1 MDDNFIGFD
10 VSKKVF
16 DLAYLR
22 SKDQW
27 FCKRLNYD
35 SKGLSQMIKTIPVN
49 SICVM
54 EATGPYYLR
63 LANFLYEK
71 GLKVCVVNPLVIRR
85 YSQMLLKRT
94 KTDKAD
100 AKLIAMY
107 GKLHKPKFWEPS
119 KVNIQRIRH
128 INSVLECL
136 IKDKTQWSNKIEAAR
151 QDPNFDKQSLKI
163 MKEML
168 SLIGRRIHKLEE
180 ELDRI
185 VEENYKEESRILKSI
200 PGIGKRT
207 SIMLIA
213 ITGGFTKF
221 ESYRQF
227 SSYIGLCPRIFESGT
242 SVRGKARICKIGLSR
257 LRQLLYMCAM
267 TAKVSNK
274 ACKEL
279 FERLVEKGKSKKL
292 ALIAVAN
299 KLIRQAFGCIKNM
312 CIYNAEFC

>member
-10 VSKKVF
+10 VSKSFF
-16 DLAYLR
+16 DLAYLK

-27 FCKRLNYD
+27 FCKQLDYD
-35 SKGLSQMIKTIPVN
+35 SKGLAQMIKAIPVN
-49 SICVM
+49 SVCVM

-63 LANFLYEK
+63 LANYLYEK
-71 GLKVCVVNPLVIRR
+71 GFKVCVVNPLVIRR

-107 GKLHKPKFWEPS
+107 GKLHQPKLWKPSEES
-119 KVNIQRIRH
+119 IQRIRH
-128 INSVLECL
+128 INSVLESL
-136 IKDKTQWSNKIEAAR
+136 IKNKTQWSNKIEAAK
-151 QDPNFDKQSLKI
+151 QDSNFDKLSLKI
-163 MKEML
+163 MREML
-168 SLIGRRIHKLEE
+168 TLIGRRINKLEE
-180 ELDRI
+180 ELDQI
-185 VEENYKEESRILKSI
+185 VEEHYQEESVILKSI

-213 ITGGFTKF
+213 LTGGFTKF

-227 SSYIGLCPRIFESGT
+227 SSYIGLCPRIYESGT

-257 LRQLLYMCAM
+257 IRQLLYMCAM
-267 TAKVSNK
+267 TAKESNK
-274 ACKEL
+274 ACKDL

-312 CIYNAEFC
+312 SIYNAEFC

>member
-1 MDDNFIGFD
+1 MDDKFIGFD
-10 VSKKVF
+10 VSKKFF
-16 DLAYLR
+16 DLAYLTIN
-22 SKDQW
+22 DQW
-27 FCKRLNYD
+27 FCKQFDYD
-35 SKGLSQMIKTIPVN
+35 SKGLTQMIKSIPDK

-63 LANFLYEK
+63 LANYLYEK
-71 GLKVCVVNPLVIRR
+71 GFKVCVVNPLVIRR

-107 GKLHKPKFWEPS
+107 GQLHQPKFWKPS
-119 KVNIQRIRH
+119 EESIQRIRH
-128 INSVLECL
+128 INSVLESL
-136 IKDKTQWSNKIEAAR
+136 IKAKTQWSNKIEAAK
-151 QDPNFDKQSLKI
+151 QDTNFDKLSMRI

-168 SLIGRRIHKLEE
+168 TSIGRKIEKLEA
-180 ELDRI
+180 ELEQI
-185 VEENYKEESRILKSI
+185 VEENYQEESLILKSI

-213 ITGGFTKF
+213 LTGCFKKF
-221 ESYRQF
+221 ENYRQF
-227 SSYIGLCPRIFESGT
+227 SSYVGLCPRIYESGT
-242 SVRGKARICKIGLSR
+242 SVKGKARICKIGISR
-257 LRQLLYMCAM
+257 IRQLLYMCAM
-267 TAKVSNK
+267 TAKESNK
-274 ACKEL
+274 ACKDL

-312 CIYNAEFC
+312 SLYNAELC

>member
-10 VSKKVF
+10 VSKNFF
-16 DLAYLR
+16 DLAYLK
-22 SKDQW
+22 SKGQW
-27 FCKRLNYD
+27 FCKQFDYD
-35 SKGLSQMIKTIPVN
+35 SKGLAQMTKTIPVN

-63 LANFLYEK
+63 LANYLYEK
-71 GLKVCVVNPLVIRR
+71 GFKVCVVNPLVIRR

-100 AKLIAMY
+100 AKLIATY
-107 GKLHKPKFWEPS
+107 GKLHQPKLWNPS
-119 KVNIQRIRH
+119 EKSIQRIRH
-128 INSVLECL
+128 INSVLESL

-151 QDPNFDKQSLKI
+151 QDSNFDKLSLKI
-163 MKEML
+163 MREML
-168 SLIGRRIHKLEE
+168 TLIGRRINSLEE
-180 ELDRI
+180 ELDQI
-185 VEENYKEESRILKSI
+185 VEENYQEESLILKSI

-213 ITGGFTKF
+213 LTGCFTKF

-227 SSYIGLCPRIFESGT
+227 SSYIGLCPRIYESGT
-242 SVRGKARICKIGLSR
+242 SVKGKARICKIGTSR
-257 LRQLLYMCAM
+257 IRQLLYMCAM
-267 TAKVSNK
+267 TAKESNK
-274 ACKEL
+274 ACKDL

-312 CIYNAEFC
+312 SIYNAEFC

>member
-10 VSKKVF
+10 VSKSFF
-16 DLAYLR
+16 DLAYLK

-27 FCKRLNYD
+27 FCKQFDYD
-35 SKGLSQMIKTIPVN
+35 SKGLSQMIKAIPIN

-63 LANFLYEK
+63 LANCLYEK
-71 GLKVCVVNPLVIRR
+71 GFKVCVVNPLVIRR

-107 GKLHKPKFWEPS
+107 GKLHQPKLWKPNEKS
-119 KVNIQRIRH
+119 IQRIRH
-128 INSVLECL
+128 INSVLETL
-136 IKDKTQWSNKIEAAR
+136 IKDKTQWSNKIEAAK
-151 QDPNFDKQSLKI
+151 QDSNFDKLS
-163 MKEML
+163 MKTMKDMIV
-168 SLIGRRIHKLEE
+168 LIRRRIEKLEA
-180 ELDRI
+180 ELDQI
-185 VEENYKEESRILKSI
+185 IEENYEQENIILRSI

-207 SIMLIA
+207 SVMLLA
-213 ITGGFTKF
+213 LTGCFSKF

-227 SSYIGLCPRIFESGT
+227 SSYIGLCPRIYESGT
-242 SVRGKARICKIGLSR
+242 SVKGKARICKIGQSR
-257 LRQLLYMCAM
+257 IRQLLYMCAM
-267 TAKVSNK
+267 TAKESNK
-274 ACKEL
+274 ACKDL

-312 CIYNAEFC
+312 SIYNAEFC

>member
-10 VSKKVF
+10 VSKDFF
-16 DLAYLR
+16 DLAYLE
-22 SKDQW
+22 SKSQW
-27 FCKRLNYD
+27 FFKQFDYN
-35 SKGLSQMIKTIPVN
+35 SKGLTQMAKAIPIN

-71 GLKVCVVNPLVIRR
+71 GFKVCVVNPLVIRR

-107 GKLHKPKFWEPS
+107 GKLHQPKFWEPS
-119 KVNIQRIRH
+119 KVSIQRIRH
-128 INSVLECL
+128 INSVLESL
-136 IKDKTQWSNKIEAAR
+136 IKNKTQWTNKIEAAK
-151 QDPNFDKQSLKI
+151 QDSNFDNLSMKM

-168 SLIGRRIHKLEE
+168 TLIDRRINKLEE
-180 ELDRI
+180 ELNHI
-185 VEENYKEESRILKSI
+185 VEENYKEESIILKSI

-227 SSYIGLCPRIFESGT
+227 SSYIGLCPRIYESGT
-242 SVRGKARICKIGLSR
+242 SVKGKARICKIGLSR

-267 TAKVSNK
+267 TAKESNK

-299 KLIRQAFGCIKNM
+299 KLIKQAFGCIKNM
-312 CIYNAEFC
+312 SIYNAEFC